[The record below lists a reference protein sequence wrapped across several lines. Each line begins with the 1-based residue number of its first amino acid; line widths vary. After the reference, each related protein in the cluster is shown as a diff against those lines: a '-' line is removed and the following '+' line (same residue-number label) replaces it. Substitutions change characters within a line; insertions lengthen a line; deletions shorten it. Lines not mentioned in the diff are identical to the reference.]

1 MSTTTDKELV
11 ITASWFAA
19 MCRLQHLQM
28 KKWGVLVDGIIE
40 PLSAD
45 EEAEF
50 HRLDDWWRH
59 LGMSNQV
66 KMHDL
71 AKKFSQPVNQDGG
84 RKSNAV
90 EEAVKKII
98 IAPGE

>member
-11 ITASWFAA
+11 ITCQYFAA
-19 MCRLQHLQM
+19 MCRLQHLQTH
-28 KKWGVLVDGIIE
+28 KWGANIDGIII
-40 PLSAD
+40 PLNAED
-45 EEAEF
+45 EAEF
-50 HRLDDWWRH
+50 QRLMDWWRN
-59 LGMSNQV
+59 LGMANQV

-71 AKKFSQPVNQDGG
+71 AKKFAHAVNRDGG

-98 IAPGE
+98 VAPNG